1 MPKVLSCITVMI
13 VLIAAAALAQPAQS
27 IVGSWVEADKNC
39 RWTFRADGTG
49 FMERTQPRSTARFSW
64 QVRGN
69 TLKLSTAGT
78 TIPYSV
84 VQNDGQNLVIRNEQI
99 AQVYQLKRDGQ

>member
-1 MPKVLSCITVMI
+1 MPKVLSSITVMI
-13 VLIAAAALAQPAQS
+13 VLMAAVALAQPGQS
-27 IVGSWVEADKNC
+27 IVGSWVQADKSC
-39 RWTFRADGTG
+39 RWTFKADGTG
-49 FMERTQPRSTARFSW
+49 FMERTQPRSTARFNW

-69 TLKLSTAGT
+69 TLQLSTAGT

-84 VQNDGQNLVIRNEQI
+84 VQNDGQNLVIRNDQI

>member
-1 MPKVLSCITVMI
+1 MPKVFRRITVMV
-13 VLIAAAALAQPAQS
+13 VLVAAVALAQPGQS
-27 IVGSWVEADKNC
+27 IVGSWVQADKSC

-49 FMERTQPRSTARFSW
+49 FMERTQPKSTARFDW

-69 TLKLSTAGT
+69 TLQLSTAGT

-99 AQVYQLKRDGQ
+99 AQVSQLKRDGQ